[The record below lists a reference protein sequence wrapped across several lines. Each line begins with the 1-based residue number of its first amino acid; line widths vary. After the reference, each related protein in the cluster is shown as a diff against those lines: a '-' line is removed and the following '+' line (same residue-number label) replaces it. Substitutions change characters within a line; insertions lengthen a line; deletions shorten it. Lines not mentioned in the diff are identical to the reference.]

1 VHHNDNSKRELSRIV
16 ETVVMRFTDDERIAE
31 IIATALSA
39 VPADETEIATFDLVE
54 AAKSSAGF
62 CMIAHGY
69 FFDVQKALGH
79 EAAVA
84 GMRFFT
90 DYDDDGMP
98 VVGLTDRNGK
108 RLVSWKLDGD
118 NVREDHAGIIMTLL
132 RNWREIQSASIAG
145 ANVEQIKQVFR
156 EVHGYRIE
164 GVDPEFIVE
173 DLSACG
179 YDVSSEDV
187 LDLIEEDEGEIM
199 AAVVKAMTEV
209 LVNRIEQKR
218 VTMRFAEVLAA
229 RRSLGGHDA

>member
-1 VHHNDNSKRELSRIV
+1 MHNNDNSKSELSRIAEAV
-16 ETVVMRFTDDERIAE
+16 YGRFTDDESIAE

-39 VPADETEIATFDLVE
+39 LPAVETEVVTFDLIE

-69 FFDVQKALGH
+69 FFDVQEALRQ
-79 EAAVA
+79 EAAMA
-84 GMRFFT
+84 GMRFVT

-108 RLVSWKLDGD
+108 KLVSWKLDGD

-156 EVHGYRIE
+156 EVHDYRIE
-164 GVDPEFIVE
+164 GVDPEFLVE
-173 DLSACG
+173 DLSAYG
-179 YDVSSEDV
+179 YDVSSKDV
-187 LDLIEEDEGEIM
+187 LDLIEEDEGAIM
-199 AAVVKAMTEV
+199 SAVVKAMTEV
-209 LVNRIEQKR
+209 LMNRIEQKR
-218 VTMRFAEVLAA
+218 VSTTVAEVLAA